1 VKSFMKLVF
10 EKEGNEFRWRY
21 SFWYLLLILFFFF
34 CNKNKDDVPEATI
47 PDLKTEKA
55 DVAVKWADMTL
66 YAARFSAFNTPT
78 YCSRTLGYIG
88 LTMYQSIVHGDSS
101 YRSMSGQLNGLTLPL
116 PAAGEKYYWLLA
128 LNASQRS
135 ILKLLYPSPQNSHA
149 FIHEKIDS
157 LYNAIFIEKSKN
169 INASVVQRSV
179 KWGED
184 VAHAIYNWSVND
196 GGDKGYT
203 RNFEPSFVFPSGP
216 SHWVPP
222 ARGQTISPYPLHPR
236 WGNNRTFVTTNGT
249 LPVPAIVPYSTDPSS
264 DYYKLYKEVYDKERA
279 LTQEE
284 MEIAAWW
291 GDDPT
296 ETFSPPGHSYA
307 MATIALKKSDPGILK
322 AAEAYAKTGMAVAD
336 AFINC
341 WKAKAAYF
349 NERPST
355 FVKANINSNWVQF
368 WPEPPFPAF
377 PSGHSTQIFAAAT
390 VLTNVFGDNF
400 SFTDHSHEGHRRYD
414 DIRFF
419 GLRYPARSYNS
430 FLEAALECGYSR
442 ILGGIHTQ
450 QDNQVGMST
459 GQSVGQNIN
468 SLRWKN

>member
-1 VKSFMKLVF
+1 MKHLAEYKETMKRSFLLFILV
-10 EKEGNEFRWRY
+10 
-21 SFWYLLLILFFFF
+21 IFFFS
-34 CNKNKDDVPEATI
+34 CNKKVDVGIVEATI

-55 DVAVKWADMTL
+55 DLAVKWADLTL
-66 YAARFSAFNTPT
+66 YTIRFSAFNTPT
-78 YCSRTLGYIG
+78 YSSRSLGYLG
-88 LTMYQSIVHGDSS
+88 LAMYESIVLGDSI
-101 YRSMSGQLNGLTLPL
+101 YRSMNGQLNGLTLPL
-116 PAAGEKYYWLLA
+116 PLTGEKYYWLLA
-128 LNASQRS
+128 LNASQTTL
-135 ILKLLYPSPQNSHA
+135 LKLLYPVPQNSHRY
-149 FIHEKIDS
+149 IHDKIDS
-157 LYNAIFIEKSKN
+157 LYNAILTERSKN
-169 INASVVQRSV
+169 INPAVVERSV

-184 VAHAIYNWSVND
+184 LALAIYNWSVND

-203 RNFEPSFVFPSGP
+203 KNFDPSFVFPSGP

-222 ARGQTISPYPLHPR
+222 VRGQTISPFPLHPR
-236 WGNNRTFVTTNGT
+236 WGNNRTFVTANST

-264 DYYKLYKEVYDKERA
+264 DYFKLYKEVYDKDKT

-307 MATIALKKSDPGILK
+307 MATIAIKKTDPGILK

-341 WKAKAAYF
+341 WKAKVVYF

-355 FVKANINSNWVQF
+355 FVKANINSLWTQF

-414 DIRFF
+414 DIRF
-419 GLRYPARSYNS
+419 LNLKYPARTFNS
-430 FLEAALECGYSR
+430 FLDAAVECGYSR

-450 QDNQVGMST
+450 QDNLVGMSM